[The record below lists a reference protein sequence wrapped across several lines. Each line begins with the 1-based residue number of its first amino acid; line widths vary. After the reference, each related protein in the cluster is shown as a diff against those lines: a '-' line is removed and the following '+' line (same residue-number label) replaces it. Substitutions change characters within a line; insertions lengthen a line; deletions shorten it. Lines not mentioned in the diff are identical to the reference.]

1 MQQGQDRCIGD
12 DVEVNIPWFPDTWE
26 GGITHMDREFNLWS
40 GNLKGFIQYRK
51 LIPGENYVGQ

>member
-1 MQQGQDRCIGD
+1 
-12 DVEVNIPWFPDTWE
+12 VEVNIPWFPDTWE